1 MPVRA
6 VRGAITVNADT
17 ERNILEATTRM
28 LEGILK
34 ANPSLQPED
43 VASAIFTMTE
53 DLSSAYP
60 AKAARDLGWTQ
71 VALLCARE
79 IPVPGALPRTIRLL
93 LHWNTDLP
101 QSGISHVYLE
111 DAGRL
116 RPDLAQVN
124 TAQGVQERQVSP

>member
-1 MPVRA
+1 MTLA
-6 VRGAITVNADT
+6 AGGAEAIIIGSNTTHKYASCVEEVTGLSVLHIAD
-17 ERNILEATTRM
+17 ATIAR
-28 LEGILK
+28 LK
-34 ANPSLQPED
+34 ADGRKRIAL
-43 VASAIFTMTE
+43 IGTRFTMTE

-116 RPDLAQVN
+116 RPD
-124 TAQGVQERQVSP
+124 